1 MPSVA
6 ATQADPSEFPQ
17 LAGNVEIDTD
27 NGGKWIVKK
36 KFALALFSLL
46 FGYIILVWLL
56 RQVEAV
62 TIAEV
67 AIIMSSLATFTLS
80 VLGLVY
86 AADRAA
92 TNSNCGYSTDQEQSE
107 K

>member
-1 MPSVA
+1 MF
-6 ATQADPSEFPQ
+6 QK
-17 LAGNVEIDTD
+17 IDNG

-46 FGYIILVWLL
+46 FGYTIIVWLL

-67 AIIMSSLATFTLS
+67 AIIMSSLATFTLA
-80 VLGLVY
+80 VLGPVY
-86 AADRAA
+86 AADIADKKL
-92 TNSNCGYSTDQEQSE
+92 NGGNYHNQEKME